1 MELTPLGIEGAWLA
15 ESPLWRDDRG
25 FFREWFK
32 REEVFSKTQMNFS
45 VQQVNLSSSNKAVIR
60 GIHYSLA
67 PEGQAKWVTCVRGS
81 IIDVIVDLRLNSPT
95 FRKVEYVA
103 LNENDGKS
111 ILIGPGL
118 GHGFIS
124 IEEESTISYLLN
136 SPYSPGLEFGIHPF
150 DSDLNIEWG
159 NFRNVAT
166 LSPKDRNSPSL
177 KEQGLL
183 KKLPNNYE

>member
-1 MELTPLGIEGAWLA
+1 VVQTRRSL
-15 ESPLWRDDRG
+15 
-25 FFREWFK
+25 FK
-32 REEVFSKTQMNFS
+32 NTNEFSQFNKQIY
-45 VQQVNLSSSNKAVIR
+45 QVSNKAVIR

-67 PEGQAKWVTCVRGS
+67 PEGQAKWVTCVTGS

-124 IEEESTISYLLN
+124 IEGESTISYLLN

-159 NFRNVAT
+159 NFSNVAT

-177 KEQGLL
+177 NEQELL